1 MYINKTDVQN
11 YSGIAI
17 NETLNSFIE
26 DLINTAQDYIEEY
39 TSRKFENTDE
49 DTTRYYDGNGE
60 TKMKINDIR
69 EITSLTVDFNGE
81 SETALTN
88 EDDYFLYPLNATE
101 DEKPF
106 TEIQLIQPETRL
118 NLNSRLRSASPYL
131 FDVGQRTVKVVGKFG
146 YSVTPPSAIK
156 TVAVKLVLAMLK
168 ENIGDADLKE
178 ITQESLGDYSASFVK
193 VKEIAERL
201 HFANILDKYKRN
213 NKKVGYE
220 LYKAS

>member
-1 MYINKTDVQN
+1 MYITKTDIQN

-60 TKMKINDIR
+60 TKMQINDIR
-69 EITSLTVDFNGE
+69 EITSLTVDFLDGSGTE
-81 SETALTN
+81 LTE

-101 DEKPF
+101 NEKPF

-118 NLNSRLRSASPYL
+118 NMNSRLRSASPYL
-131 FDVGQRTVKVVGKFG
+131 FDIGQRTIKVVGKFG
-146 YSVTPPSAIK
+146 YSVTPPPAIK
-156 TVAVKLVLAMLK
+156 TVAVKLVLSMMK
-168 ENIGDADLKE
+168 ENIGDTDLKE
-178 ITQESLGDYSASFVK
+178 LTQESIGDYSASFVK

-201 HFANILDKYKRN
+201 HFVNILDKYKRD
-213 NKKVGYE
+213 NKKVSFE

>member
-26 DLINTAQDYIEEY
+26 DLIETAQDYIEEY
-39 TSRKFENTDE
+39 TGRKFENADE
-49 DTTRYYDGNGE
+49 DTTRYYDGNGDI
-60 TKMKINDIR
+60 KMQINDLR
-69 EITSLTVDFNGE
+69 EITSLTVDFLDDSG
-81 SETALTN
+81 TDLTKD
-88 EDDYFLYPLNATE
+88 DDYFLYPLNATE

-131 FDVGQRTVKVVGKFG
+131 FDIGQRTVKVVGKFG

-178 ITQESLGDYSASFVK
+178 VTQESLGDYSASFVK
-193 VKEIAERL
+193 IKEIAERL
-201 HFANILDKYKRN
+201 TFSMILDKYKKD
-213 NKKVGYE
+213 NKKVSYS

>member
-26 DLINTAQDYIEEY
+26 GLIETAQDYIEEY
-39 TSRKFENTDE
+39 TGRKFENVDE
-49 DTTRYYDGNGE
+49 DSTRYYDGNGDI
-60 TKMKINDIR
+60 KMQINDLR
-69 EITSLTVDFNGE
+69 EITSLTVDFLDDSG
-81 SETALTN
+81 TDLTKD
-88 EDDYFLYPLNATE
+88 DDYFLYPLNATE

-131 FDVGQRTVKVVGKFG
+131 FDIGQRTVKVVGKFG
-146 YSVTPPSAIK
+146 YSITPPSAIK

-178 ITQESLGDYSASFVK
+178 ITQESLGDYSASFAK

-201 HFANILDKYKRN
+201 HFSMLLDKYKRDS
-213 NKKVGYE
+213 KKVSYE